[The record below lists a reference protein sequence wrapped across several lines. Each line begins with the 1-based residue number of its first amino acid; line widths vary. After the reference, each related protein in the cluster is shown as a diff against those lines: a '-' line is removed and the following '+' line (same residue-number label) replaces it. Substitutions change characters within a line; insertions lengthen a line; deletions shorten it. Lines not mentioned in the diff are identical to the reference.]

1 MKNLT
6 LLLLILATFS
16 CAPSMESDADTVC
29 NNMKDAVE
37 AMKGIDVTDADAV
50 KAAQDV
56 VKKLGEES
64 EEISAK
70 YKDDEDFAAY
80 MKESC
85 DLAK

>member
-29 NNMKDAVE
+29 NNMKE
-37 AMKGIDVTDADAV
+37 ALELREVDPNDADAV
-50 KAAQDV
+50 KAAAET
-56 VKKLGEES
+56 VKKLQDES
-64 EEISAK
+64 TAIEDK
-70 YKDDEDFAAY
+70 YKDNEDFAAY
-80 MKESC
+80 MKENC